1 MKILLGITGSIA
13 AYKTPDIARGLIN
26 QGHEVKVVL
35 TKGAE
40 EFVNPK
46 VFKFLGVADT
56 YLAEDDFKHNGVLH
70 IELSKWCD
78 AFAVCPLSANTLSK
92 LARGECSDLLTSVYL
107 SLPPEKVKVLYPAMN
122 TFMYA
127 NKITQD
133 NIKKLLG
140 DNTYL
145 IEPDSG
151 VLACGDEGKG
161 KLSDVKSIIEMLPT
175 YSNKKIKEKVVITAG
190 ATLSNLDP
198 VRYVTNPAKGG
209 TAYVL
214 AKKYLS
220 EGYLVH
226 VIQGQEVIK
235 DFDYLKKHPNY
246 SFEVVATT
254 KDLLGAVKKLKN
266 QWDLY
271 ISPMAVSDIEFDYVD
286 GKIKKSTLKGSF
298 KFQFAADVLKY
309 VLDHKKPKQKVVGF
323 AAETDLELKTITEK
337 MNRKPVDLLVA
348 NLVNSGFNG
357 KTKQGFGTRDGVY
370 KLVTQTKHGLA
381 GTEEELSLNKTELA
395 DKIFN
400 LISKK

>member
-13 AYKTPDIARGLIN
+13 AYKAPDIARGLIN

-35 TKGAE
+35 TKGAL
-40 EFVNPK
+40 EFVNPQ
-46 VFKFLGVADT
+46 VFKFLGVAAT
-56 YLAEDDFKHNGVLH
+56 YLPDEDFKHQGVLH

-78 AFAVCPLSANTLSK
+78 TFALVPLSANTLSK

-107 SLPPEKVKVLYPAMN
+107 SLPPTTVKVLYPAMN

-127 NKITQD
+127 NPITQE
-133 NIKKLLG
+133 NLKKLLG
-140 DNTYL
+140 ETTYL

-161 KLSDVKSIIEMLPT
+161 KLSDVRSIIEMLPT
-175 YSNKKIKEKVVITAG
+175 YSQHKVNKKVVITAG

-220 EGYLVH
+220 AGYQVH
-226 VIQGQEVIK
+226 VIQGQEVIG
-235 DFDYLKKHPNY
+235 DFKYLTKHPHY
-246 SFEVVATT
+246 TFEVVSTT
-254 KDLLGAVKKLKN
+254 QDLLQSVKKLTKKF
-266 QWDLY
+266 DIY

-286 GKIKKSTLKGSF
+286 SKIKKSTLKGSF

-309 VLDHKKPKQKVVGF
+309 VLDHKTKGQKIVGF
-323 AAETDLELKTITEK
+323 AAETDLTLKTIQEK

-357 KTKQGFGTRDGVY
+357 SHKQGFGTRDGIY
-370 KLVTQTKHGLA
+370 KLVLPTKSGLS
-381 GTEEELSLNKTELA
+381 GTETEQALTKIELA
-395 DKIFN
+395 EKIFN
-400 LISKK
+400 LIN